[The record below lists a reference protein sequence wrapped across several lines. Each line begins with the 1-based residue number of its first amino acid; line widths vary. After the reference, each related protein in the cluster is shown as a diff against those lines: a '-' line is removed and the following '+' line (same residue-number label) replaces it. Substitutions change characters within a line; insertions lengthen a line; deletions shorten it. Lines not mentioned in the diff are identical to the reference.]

1 MKSNQIAQ
9 HFIILF
15 VHDSLCVWS
24 HWPFDY
30 VFVLFIFSWLK
41 FLSLSILSADND
53 TRKQRMICMI
63 IAPIGDIS
71 FDRQENEKWNAF
83 VQNDLKL
90 VSTIVVFGFER
101 SSHVFHFFFSAARLV
116 LMINSLCPKSEKWI
130 KYELID
136 SHVFNQRIIDE
147 KCGFCQQKTQTN
159 RFDHVTYLI
168 EITTA
173 YEYCILMW
181 HSTASSLVKNVI
193 INSFTFIIWI
203 NYQYNRIEMCRS
215 ELIFTSSF
223 NFAPKKRKGKTKYMQ
238 KFIKQRRMRWEAR
251 ENSSLLCIFSFDHLP
266 QTYLRRKLSL
276 FCKAI
281 RKTCKISGNDD
292 SCRHYSVSCK
302 KTRSRNTQSQVDL
315 AGAARAHDEQW
326 R

>member
-1 MKSNQIAQ
+1 MTLCASEAIDLSIMFSFVSFSLDLNFCRWAFWALITTRVSNEW
-9 HFIILF
+9 F
-15 VHDSLCVWS
+15 V
-24 HWPFDY
+24 
-30 VFVLFIFSWLK
+30 WLLLRSVT
-41 FLSLSILSADND
+41 FLSIVTRMRNEMHSSKMIWNWFRRLSSLA
-53 TRKQRMICMI
+53 
-63 IAPIGDIS
+63 
-71 FDRQENEKWNAF
+71 
-83 VQNDLKL
+83 
-90 VSTIVVFGFER
+90 
-101 SSHVFHFFFSAARLV
+101 SSVHRTFFIFFFSAARLV